1 MKLEGTFVAMATPF
15 TEDNQ
20 IDEEGYRSN
29 INFLIENGVDG
40 LLAAGTSGES
50 ATITH
55 EEQKK
60 LIEILID
67 EAKGR
72 VITLAGAGSNSTK
85 ESLDLIKFAGESGAD
100 YALVITPYYNKP
112 QQHGIIE
119 HYKKLNEATK
129 IPIIAYNVPSRTGV
143 DITSETIVELA
154 KMENVVGLKEAVSD
168 LNKFT
173 TTFKLLKEENITT
186 EEFTI
191 LSGEDG
197 LTVPMMSLGVK
208 GVISVA
214 ANVDPKRVTT
224 MVNAA
229 LKGDFTTASE
239 LNYEL
244 YDLFEA
250 LFIES
255 NPVPLKTALNIMGMP
270 SGELRMPLVPML
282 KENEETLRKALK
294 DLNLI

>member
-15 TEDNQ
+15 TEDNK

-40 LLAAGTSGES
+40 LVAAGTSGES

-60 LIEILID
+60 LIEILVD
-67 EAKGR
+67 EAKDR
-72 VITLAGAGSNSTK
+72 VITIAGAGSNST
-85 ESLDLIKFAGESGAD
+85 EETIDLIKFAGNSGAD

-119 HYKKLNEATK
+119 HYSHLNEITQ
-129 IPIIAYNVPSRTGV
+129 IPIIAYNVPSRTGI
-143 DITSETIVELA
+143 DISTETIVELA
-154 KMENVVGLKEAVSD
+154 KMKNIVGLKEAVSD

-173 TTFKLLKEENITT
+173 TTFKQLRNEGIST

-208 GVISVA
+208 GVISVV
-214 ANVDPKRVTT
+214 ANVDPKRVSD

-229 LKGDFTTASE
+229 LKGDFKKASE
-239 LNYEL
+239 INYEL
-244 YDLFEA
+244 YDLINA

-270 SGELRMPLVPML
+270 SGDLRLPLVPML
-282 KENEETLRKALK
+282 KENEEILKKALK
-294 DLNLI
+294 DANLI